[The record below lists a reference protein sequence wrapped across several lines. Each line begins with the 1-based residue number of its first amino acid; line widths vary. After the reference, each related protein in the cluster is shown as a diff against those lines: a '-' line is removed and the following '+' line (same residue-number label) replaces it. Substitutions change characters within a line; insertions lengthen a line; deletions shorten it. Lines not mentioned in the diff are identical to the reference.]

1 MQVIAEVALLILN
14 LAWWIVI
21 IGVILSWLIAFN
33 VIDTRNR
40 FVAQIAD
47 MFYRL
52 TEPIY
57 QPIRNFLP
65 TMGGLDLSPLVAL
78 IAIYAL
84 QRIIVLYVL
93 QPSLY

>member
-52 TEPIY
+52 TEP
-57 QPIRNFLP
+57 Q
-65 TMGGLDLSPLVAL
+65 LSAQYGR
-78 IAIYAL
+78 A
-84 QRIIVLYVL
+84 
-93 QPSLY
+93 